1 MLYRCWW
8 TLLLSCCICCCIIGL
23 SWCSTNVSTSVFY
36 QKLPTLLLPL
46 KTWVYESVENF
57 YLNITGSVWT
67 DSWLRTAVLDG
78 VSRLLS
84 TEILLQLNN
93 KRTIHHELGYTLFW
107 SNVIALM
114 LWYFCVALSLCFSMV
129 RVQYV
134 VTASTFGSRQQIYC
148 QINRIPC
155 TLPHKW
161 RYKAL
166 TSTSLVCC

>member
-1 MLYRCWW
+1 MNWLNVV
-8 TLLLSCCICCCIIGL
+8 LLLMNTASFL
-23 SWCSTNVSTSVFY
+23 LHLLLYYWCSTNVSTSVFY

-107 SNVIALM
+107 
-114 LWYFCVALSLCFSMV
+114 
-129 RVQYV
+129 
-134 VTASTFGSRQQIYC
+134 
-148 QINRIPC
+148 
-155 TLPHKW
+155 
-161 RYKAL
+161 
-166 TSTSLVCC
+166 